1 MKGNFNVDIVRF
13 KGGLGNQM
21 FQYALVEALRARG
34 REVGCNFGFYRKNT
48 NLRGFELDKVFNGV
62 DINEVSDDIFCEI
75 DERWNKIKEN
85 SEKLER
91 FKNDTENRFFYVEEK
106 SYVYDKKIFQTKDCT
121 FVGYWQTERY
131 FRNIRSVILK
141 RFQFD
146 ISDNILKQLGDK
158 YSQEYVSI
166 HIRRDDYLQNERYQ
180 VIDIDYYKEAI
191 KMMKMKFQT
200 TKFIVFT
207 DDLVWAK
214 ENLTLEGVEFFDAS
228 VFAVYENWYDMY
240 LMTRCKGNI
249 IANSSFSW
257 WGAWLNTNQDKVVI
271 APKRWIKGEKTSD
284 IWCENWIK
292 I

>member
-1 MKGNFNVDIVRF
+1 MDIVRF

-21 FQYALVEALRARG
+21 FQYALVEALRARD
-34 REVGCNFGFYRKNT
+34 REVGCNLGFYRKHT
-48 NLRGFELDKVFNGV
+48 NLRGFELDKVFNGI

-85 SEKLER
+85 SEKLEL

-131 FRNIRSVILK
+131 FKNIRSVILK
-141 RFQFD
+141 RFQFE
-146 ISDNILKQLGDK
+146 ISDNVLKQLGDK

-166 HIRRDDYLQNERYQ
+166 HVRRDDYLQNERYQ

-191 KMMKMKFQT
+191 KTMKMKFQT

-207 DDLVWAK
+207 DDLMWAK
-214 ENLTLEGVEFFDAS
+214 ENLALEGVEFFDAS
-228 VFAVYENWYDMY
+228 AFEVYENWYDMY

-271 APKRWIKGEKTSD
+271 APKRWIKGEKTPD